1 VKADGVSAAQT
12 GAVEPA
18 PGGPATDPAG
28 DRLDLAIARLL
39 SVGTYLGIVLL
50 VAGFGLMLLVGRS
63 PFDSPP
69 PFNAGQLPGDLGAG
83 RPEGALW
90 LGLLVLVATP
100 SARVAASLIGYR
112 RAGERGMVAVSAAI
126 LVVVAAGVLIGVV
139 LGETAG

>member
-1 VKADGVSAAQT
+1 MTAAPSGT
-12 GAVEPA
+12 VGAA
-18 PGGPATDPAG
+18 TGGPATDPAG

-39 SVGTYLGIVLL
+39 SIGTYVGIALL
-50 VAGFGLMLLVGRS
+50 VAGFGLMLLAGRS

-69 PFNAGQLPGDLGAG
+69 PFNVSRLPGDLAAG

-90 LGLLVLVATP
+90 LGLLVLIATP

-112 RAGERGMVAVSAAI
+112 RASERGMVAVSAAI

>member
-1 VKADGVSAAQT
+1 VTAAPSGT
-12 GAVEPA
+12 VGAA
-18 PGGPATDPAG
+18 TGGPATDPAG

-39 SVGTYLGIVLL
+39 SIGTYVGIALL
-50 VAGFGLMLLVGRS
+50 VAGFGLMLLAGRS

-69 PFNAGQLPGDLGAG
+69 PFNVSRLPGDLAAG

-90 LGLLVLVATP
+90 LGLLVLIATP
-100 SARVAASLIGYR
+100 SARVAASLIGYLR
-112 RAGERGMVAVSAAI
+112 SGERGMVAVSAAI